1 MIKKISDG
9 HFVLGGQQEAAFL
22 SYDKTDRDQHPVT
35 IYPGSRQTGKWAK
48 WFPYGLYDEI
58 DKEPQ
63 VLLNLVKYNNLQVP
77 LLNTNVDF
85 VIGNGVGL
93 FKKVITPEGKLTIQP
108 YPLPEVEDWM
118 KENEVDHVETKL
130 ATDFYYTGNCF
141 LEGVITGE
149 KKVSTIKHHHPTNA
163 RAGLLDPET
172 GEIEYYFIG
181 DFKSGKAKFDP
192 KYPNDL
198 KKSTV
203 KRVRAFDKKSLSS
216 KFIWHG
222 KQYFPGEYY
231 YGLPWW
237 YGVKDWIRLANQIPI
252 FHIAGLTKGYNIRWH
267 IKIPISYFEQFPEN
281 ERASEED
288 KIMQELDSMLS
299 GAENAGKAFI
309 SRFSNDK
316 DYPEWKIESLK
327 SELYDEAYKDI
338 FQHSNTALSSANNI
352 DPSLAG
358 YDITGKLS
366 SGSEKRNSYLI
377 HLALKTPRPR
387 MILLKW
393 LYDVKEL
400 NGWPEDLIFAFK
412 DIEITTL
419 DVNPTGTQNT
429 VRT

>member
-1 MIKKISDG
+1 LIKKLSDG
-9 HFVLGGQQEAAFL
+9 HYIIGSTTEAALL
-22 SYDKTDRDQHPVT
+22 SLNPADRDEHPLP
-35 IYPGSRQTGKWAK
+35 IYPGYRQTGKWAK
-48 WFPYGLYDEI
+48 WFPYGFYREVDH
-58 DKEPQ
+58 EPE
-63 VLLNLVKYNNLQVP
+63 VLLNLVRNNNLQVP

-85 VIGNGVGL
+85 VIGNGVGM
-93 FKKVITPEGKLTIQP
+93 FRKVITADNKITVQP
-108 YPLPEVEDWM
+108 YVLPEVEAWLND
-118 KENEVDHVETKL
+118 NGANSILTNL
-130 ATDFYYTGNCF
+130 ATDFYYTGNYF
-141 LEGVITGE
+141 LEGVLTGE
-149 KKVSTIKHHHPTNA
+149 KKVSTVKHHHPTNA
-163 RAGLLDPET
+163 RAGLLDATT
-172 GEIEYYFIG
+172 GAIEYYFIG
-181 DFKSGKAKFDP
+181 DFKSGKAKFNPD
-192 KYPNDL
+192 YPNDP

-203 KRVRAFDKKSLSS
+203 KRVRAYNKQSLAS

-237 YGVKDWIRLANQIPI
+237 YGVKDWIRLANQIPV

-281 ERASEED
+281 ERSNEED
-288 KIMQELDSMLS
+288 TIMNELDAMLS
-299 GAENAGKAFI
+299 GAENAGKAFV

-327 SELYDEAYKDI
+327 SELYDQAYNDV

-400 NGWPEDLIFAFK
+400 NGWPDDLIFAFK

-419 DVNPTGTQNT
+419 DVNPTATQNT